1 MSKDKPL
8 QFRYRYSHN
17 TLEEW
22 KVVDLKRK
30 TKGRPPNM
38 GRILPTELH
47 SRLRPIKAAK
57 KDLMDLLEF
66 VPPVHDAFYW
76 DLLGGGGTEDSE
88 DESEHE
94 HEHRE
99 SENSEQSDQDS
110 D

>member
-30 TKGRPPNM
+30 TKGRPPDM

-47 SRLRPIKAAK
+47 SHPRPIRAAK
-57 KDLMDLLEF
+57 NDLMDLLEF
-66 VPPVHDAFYW
+66 VPPVHHAFYQ

-88 DESEHE
+88 DEGEHE
-94 HEHRE
+94 HSE
-99 SENSEQSDQDS
+99 SENSEQSDQDN